1 MRKKNIIFGVIGFVL
16 AVVTGGQAFAALG
29 SGEISMGVFSIPLPG
44 CAPEVTISD
53 EKDANDCYTMTIQN
67 KTLQNGV
74 CSSSGINPI
83 PKKVCDGKDGAGGG
97 DGIIDDVQGVYVPY
111 PQSKGTC
118 SGGTCQYPDRQG
130 YLTTTVSFTD
140 SARQPVVTISL
151 DPCEVFYDE
160 TDDNKAKKKCTA
172 QGNATAWLNSDGT
185 GDYEANESYIFG
197 ISDPATTLNSGVN
210 PNPYL
215 EYVEPTKNASGW
227 FENLGHTVKVT
238 VFVNGQQKR
247 EFHAV
252 DGCDK
257 YKNSSDPSAE
267 AVVKCTVGEP
277 GKTPG
282 YIPGTTTYCLNI
294 NPTLCDDYDSLVD
307 DGVCAGAGDDASRT
321 VRSTTTE
328 YYGPSG
334 DSNSTSRN
342 VGYVATTQVM
352 CSNDSDDDITATH
365 NDSCTPASNPTVTCA
380 SGYTWQTCTNQT
392 NTSQTYTGCFPSNLG
407 QLFAY
412 KDEIVPVSLA
422 ADTNN
427 LYYCK
432 IADCDSDS
440 TCWIGGNKANGP
452 NPEATACWGTVSIT
466 GLTGDAG
473 PGCSFIYNGT
483 KWQTCCWPVTS
494 GGALDTTQSPTCT
507 DVTGDL
513 LNQLNNW
520 MCKPT
525 YTTYY
530 IDKQTSGNYV
540 YSRATATNE
549 RLANTV
555 GVRTKITNCDGTP
568 GGDVDVFDGETGND
582 YNPCDGLTAGSMA
595 ALTTVRNT
603 TNVYVPHGNGSNGT
617 TTGIGYY
624 TETNVMCDTEGN
636 KIVKKYDKCDPVSLA
651 SGASRTVGGK
661 TCSGN
666 QTLLMCTPQEEPTT
680 PYYVCSDAEVSNYPQ
695 LVYVAPTVS
704 DGKFTAR
711 GYTKRVHKY
720 TSDGAEVDGA
730 ERHNPDEC
738 HTVYKRTFD
747 IGTNDDTGVRTATT
761 TTQSTLKC
769 RVQNPGTTG
778 WSVGTE
784 YCLNTTNDA
793 STSCNG
799 YSENTSDVITST
811 LRYHLP
817 IMGTGSDNNKPKE
830 PGYTYDA
837 EVPSGQSETLRI
849 TNRKLDKCETLLTRT
864 NSGTGTVSSSVT
876 KCTVGAPTGTPGLAS
891 PYTAEATYCLGYA
904 NGTCPGGLI
913 DIGSAID
920 DAAENDP
927 CGGDTTSEAAKKKV
941 KNIQY
946 EYVAASGSGTVGYTK
961 KITSMCNSSE
971 SDKEEYIYDTC
982 ISVSA
987 AGACSG
993 VNDKNYKCYNQTKL
1007 TSNNAAEREYNVCNP
1022 SSNVSSVALA
1032 DSVKAQSL
1040 FEIWK
1045 DQYKNKTETECQ
1057 LLFGDNKKCGASD
1070 NNLTASD
1077 MLNSFTAYGVWKEDV
1092 VQKASDPNELTQ
1104 DELSISAYQN
1114 SLKPC
1119 ERFNISEDAGYDGS
1133 QGAGKRYTMTCVE

>member
-920 DAAENDP
+920 EAAENDP
-927 CGGDTTSEAAKKKV
+927 CGGDTINEAAKKKV

>member
-1 MRKKNIIFGVIGFVL
+1 MRKKNIIFGVIGFAL

-29 SGEISMGVFSIPLPG
+29 PGEISMGVFSIPLPG

-118 SGGTCQYPDRQG
+118 SGGTCQHPDRQG

-160 TDDNKAKKKCTA
+160 TDDNKPKKKCTA
-172 QGNATAWLNSDGT
+172 QGDATSWPNSDNSDNSGN
-185 GDYEANESYIFG
+185 YEANESYIFE
-197 ISDPATTLNSGVN
+197 ISDPATTLDSSVS

-227 FENLGHTVKVT
+227 FENSGHTVKVT

-247 EFHAV
+247 EFYAV
-252 DGCDK
+252 DKCDK
-257 YKNSSDPSAE
+257 YKNPSDLSAE

-282 YIPGTTTYCLNI
+282 YTPGTTNYCLNI
-294 NPTLCDDYDSLVD
+294 NPSLCGNYVSLVD

-334 DSNSTSRN
+334 NSSSTSRN

-365 NDSCTPASNPTVTCA
+365 NDPCTPASNPTVTCA
-380 SGYTWQTCTNQT
+380 AGYTWQTCTNQT
-392 NTSQTYTGCFPSNLG
+392 STTQTYTGCFPSNLG

-412 KDEIVPVSLA
+412 KDEIVPANFAS
-422 ADTNN
+422 DGNN
-427 LYYCK
+427 LYYCQ
-432 IADCDSDS
+432 IQDCDTTSA
-440 TCWIGGNKANGP
+440 CWIDGNKSNGP
-452 NPEATACWGTVSIT
+452 NPSGKLDGTNCWGVVSID
-466 GLTGDAG
+466 GLQGDAG
-473 PGCSFIYNGT
+473 PGCSFAYYNNQ
-483 KWQTCCWPVTS
+483 WQVCCLPVDAS
-494 GGALDTTQSPTCT
+494 GNVNVNGSWSCKEVTDT
-507 DVTGDL
+507 GI

-525 YTTYY
+525 YTTKY
-530 IDKQTSGNYV
+530 INKKGDGTYEYKST
-540 YSRATATNE
+540 TDNE
-549 RLANTV
+549 RTVATV
-555 GVRTKITNCDGTP
+555 GIRTTITNCDGTP
-568 GGDVDVFDGETGND
+568 GGDVDVFDGTDGSD
-582 YNPCDGLTAGSMA
+582 YDPCATLPSSATDAQKK
-595 ALTTVRNT
+595 ALIKKTTRSYT
-603 TNVYVPHGNGSNGT
+603 QPAGNGSVKTAVGFTTFTRETCLSGTSVTDKDEDICDPVMPADPNVCSNGVYYACSNPNYNDGDTYYYCDTSTNNLHNACANVSDADKPNTVKSVVSRVYTRTATSQGSMVSTYKMCDNSTHTESTADECKEVVPTPAGQTCTNGVWMQCKRQADEGTASATARGT
-617 TTGIGYY
+617 TYGYCATY
-624 TETNVMCDTEGN
+624 PQCVGN
-636 KIVKKYDKCDPVSLA
+636 ENSTTIVKKTERAYTAPTKTGTNSYYDTPGKMVTNKIPCSSSA
-651 SGASRTVGGK
+651 SAIVDSSEDDQCEEIPDTNSICPSDKKVLK
-661 TCSGN
+661 TCKRKGDEN
-666 QTLLMCTPQEEPTT
+666 TT
-680 PYYVCSDAEVSNYPQ
+680 DRKAE
-695 LVYVAPTVS
+695 
-704 DGKFTAR
+704 
-711 GYTKRVHKY
+711 
-720 TSDGAEVDGA
+720 
-730 ERHNPDEC
+730 
-738 HTVYKRTFD
+738 
-747 IGTNDDTGVRTATT
+747 TT
-761 TTQSTLKC
+761 YNLC
-769 RVQNPGTTG
+769 TTG
-778 WSVGTE
+778 
-784 YCLNTTNDA
+784 
-793 STSCNG
+793 TS
-799 YSENTSDVITST
+799 IF
-811 LRYHLP
+811 
-817 IMGTGSDNNKPKE
+817 
-830 PGYTYDA
+830 
-837 EVPSGQSETLRI
+837 
-849 TNRKLDKCETLLTRT
+849 
-864 NSGTGTVSSSVT
+864 
-876 KCTVGAPTGTPGLAS
+876 
-891 PYTAEATYCLGYA
+891 
-904 NGTCPGGLI
+904 
-913 DIGSAID
+913 SAISD
-920 DAAENDP
+920 NDP
-927 CGGDTTSEAAKKKV
+927 CGGDTTSDAAKKKV

-946 EYVAASGSGTVGYTK
+946 EYIAASGSGTVGYTK

-971 SDKEEYIYDTC
+971 SPKEEYIYDTC

-987 AGACSG
+987 AGGCNGA
-993 VNDKNYKCYNQTKL
+993 NDKNYKCYNQTKL
-1007 TSNNAAEREYNVCNP
+1007 TSNNASEREYNVCNP

-1045 DQYKNKTETECQ
+1045 DQYKDKTETECQ
-1057 LLFGDNKKCGASD
+1057 LLFGDNKKCGASN

>member
-1 MRKKNIIFGVIGFVL
+1 MRKKNIIFGVFGFVL
-16 AVVTGGQAFAALG
+16 AVVTGEQAFAALG

-160 TDDNKAKKKCTA
+160 TDDNKPKKKCTA
-172 QGNATAWLNSDGT
+172 QGNAIAWLNSDGT

-365 NDSCTPASNPTVTCA
+365 NDPCTPASNPTVTCA

-568 GGDVDVFDGETGND
+568 GGDVDVFDGETGNG

-849 TNRKLDKCETLLTRT
+849 TNLPWWFDRYW
-864 NSGTGTVSSSVT
+864 
-876 KCTVGAPTGTPGLAS
+876 VG
-891 PYTAEATYCLGYA
+891 
-904 NGTCPGGLI
+904 
-913 DIGSAID
+913 D
-920 DAAENDP
+920 
-927 CGGDTTSEAAKKKV
+927 
-941 KNIQY
+941 
-946 EYVAASGSGTVGYTK
+946 
-961 KITSMCNSSE
+961 
-971 SDKEEYIYDTC
+971 
-982 ISVSA
+982 
-987 AGACSG
+987 
-993 VNDKNYKCYNQTKL
+993 
-1007 TSNNAAEREYNVCNP
+1007 
-1022 SSNVSSVALA
+1022 
-1032 DSVKAQSL
+1032 
-1040 FEIWK
+1040 
-1045 DQYKNKTETECQ
+1045 
-1057 LLFGDNKKCGASD
+1057 
-1070 NNLTASD
+1070 
-1077 MLNSFTAYGVWKEDV
+1077 
-1092 VQKASDPNELTQ
+1092 
-1104 DELSISAYQN
+1104 
-1114 SLKPC
+1114 
-1119 ERFNISEDAGYDGS
+1119 
-1133 QGAGKRYTMTCVE
+1133 